1 MSQVIDFIC
10 IRIQAELEKFGKTQ
24 TLPHDLLDGVYS
36 IEDIQ
41 SCKKHF
47 TAKQKRLAEKII
59 KEYDEKTGESL
70 DSLKAALKR
79 EYSALV
85 NQSRTRD
92 EKFRFDHITVKYRPW
107 LNPVRALY
115 YEARDMTRR
124 YDPTSE
130 HDVWLSGLLTDL
142 EFSNSL
148 LDAMEHDVKKL
159 ERIVKRYYWPIL
171 KHDAGIPLELF
182 HAKQLIKDG
191 RYYAQFFYN
200 LQSWEPDE

>member
-1 MSQVIDFIC
+1 
-10 IRIQAELEKFGKTQ
+10 
-24 TLPHDLLDGVYS
+24 
-36 IEDIQ
+36 
-41 SCKKHF
+41 
-47 TAKQKRLAEKII
+47 
-59 KEYDEKTGESL
+59 
-70 DSLKAALKR
+70 
-79 EYSALV
+79 
-85 NQSRTRD
+85 
-92 EKFRFDHITVKYRPW
+92 
-107 LNPVRALY
+107 
-115 YEARDMTRR
+115 MTRR